1 MLGYLSLLDPG
12 RNTYMEI
19 HYAKEAIDAVLYILQ
34 TRIGFPVSTE
44 LYYSVL
50 TRPPLYPSAF
60 SLYR

>member
-12 RNTYMEI
+12 RNTYMGI
-19 HYAKEAIDAVLYILQ
+19 HYAKEAIYAVLYI
-34 TRIGFPVSTE
+34 
-44 LYYSVL
+44 YYKLGLPSEYRVILSVL